1 MEKISCNIARDLLP
15 LYIEGI
21 LSEET
26 AQVVEMHLQTCKSCK
41 KDFETMRQEFAFPSA
56 PKIQEENERILKE
69 LKRQLKIKRILTAV
83 VAVFVT
89 VAVVIS
95 GYLVYTNVGA
105 VHNFFTEDNTVILW
119 DIHTGDTWE
128 PLYIEGDEYLN
139 YDRLICKKKMVVHID
154 SASAVTFRISDTDGN
169 IVIDEQTLEPGEG
182 ASLKELKR
190 NTDYK
195 VEIKTEGDFVL
206 LRFV

>member
-41 KDFETMRQEFAFPSA
+41 KDFETMRQEFVFPSA

-69 LKRQLKIKRILTAV
+69 LKRQLKIKRILTAG

-89 VAVVIS
+89 VAGVIS
-95 GYLVYTNVGA
+95 GYIAGYSYRRYMGT
-105 VHNFFTEDNTVILW
+105 T
-119 DIHTGDTWE
+119 
-128 PLYIEGDEYLN
+128 LY
-139 YDRLICKKKMVVHID
+139 
-154 SASAVTFRISDTDGN
+154 
-169 IVIDEQTLEPGEG
+169 
-182 ASLKELKR
+182 
-190 NTDYK
+190 
-195 VEIKTEGDFVL
+195 
-206 LRFV
+206 

>member
-1 MEKISCNIARDLLP
+1 M
-15 LYIEGI
+15 
-21 LSEET
+21 
-26 AQVVEMHLQTCKSCK
+26 
-41 KDFETMRQEFAFPSA
+41 
-56 PKIQEENERILKE
+56 
-69 LKRQLKIKRILTAV
+69 TAV

-105 VHNFFTEDNTVILW
+105 VHNFFTEDSTVILR

-128 PLYIEGDEYLN
+128 PLYIEGNEYLN